1 MSLARSIWCL
11 GVLLTATVALS
22 AEPVDLL
29 TNGGFEDGLAGW
41 NPDAR
46 YELAD
51 KGNVAHAGAACL
63 TGEVTG
69 DNQHLT
75 LMRRVPVK
83 ASNRYDLSFW
93 AKATGKTKIVVRAV
107 QPGTSP
113 SLPQTEARKMVA
125 AFENLPAQWRRY
137 SCPLQVE
144 ADGTLE
150 LHFIAPS
157 SHGAPPGRIWI
168 DDISLQETEMP
179 AFASISGGEGFND
192 EPALAATDDGTL
204 YAAYISFAG
213 GFDSLQLAKFRTAG
227 DKFQRLGKWQVVGGP
242 ETYLLGATA
251 VSAGDAVW
259 VLYASE
265 VKKNWDIYAVRCG
278 PEGPEK
284 PIRVTTGPEVDVKPA
299 AAWDGASNAL
309 WVAWESNPEGER
321 SVMLTS
327 VADGKPAAPE
337 RVSQQ
342 GSPSYAP
349 SVAVTERV
357 YVAWHSFRDNN
368 YDIYLRT
375 KHPVYSRTRQPDGF
389 VRTVQSFW
397 SPELR
402 VTKAPTVDR
411 HAKLFSQGGKV
422 WLLYENAQIGSEN
435 KAYTIGKSEYRRL
448 CLATFTDEP
457 VTVFSRP
464 ELVVPEGSR
473 QNCPLAGKTE
483 APDAAF
489 DAMGRLWVVYRQP
502 NAAKSW
508 DVFAAC
514 FDGEKWQRPTPVS
527 HLKGMDQRP
536 ALALVAG
543 RAVVAYQ
550 ADPNPG
556 SFRNDE
562 EAQAATSDVYLAGF
576 DLEAARPASPMK
588 MVPLVESDEAFQPGR
603 LRVEHGEDTP
613 TSSIEYQGRKLN
625 LYFGDLHEHTEISIC
640 NRVGDQTIDESYQ
653 TMRDVARHDF
663 ACVTDHGYNL
673 CPASWLHTAK
683 LARVNDDPGR
693 FLTFLGEE
701 WTSTFEEYD
710 EKHPYGFYGHRNLI
724 LADSYFPR
732 WWNARNRQTPAEL
745 WEDLR
750 KLNANFVNIP
760 HQLADTGNVPTD
772 WDFTDEEAQPVAE
785 IFQIRGSYEYQGTPR
800 EAGRTTPG
808 PGNFLQDAWARGIVI
823 GVIASP
829 DHGGGYGKAC
839 VFAPELTRE
848 AILDGLRARRC
859 YGTTA
864 AKIFLD
870 VRVDGHLM
878 GEKLTSQPG
887 KSVAVT
893 IRADCPGEIDRIE
906 VCRNNQFVYIS
917 RPDGKQA
924 ELTFTDRQ
932 PLEGFSYYYVRLIQK
947 NEEIAWTSPIWFG
960 AK

>member
-1 MSLARSIWCL
+1 MSLTRWILPLILFLAAS
-11 GVLLTATVALS
+11 VALA
-22 AEPVDLL
+22 AEPVELI
-29 TNGGFEDGLAGW
+29 TNGGFEEGLAGW
-41 NPDAR
+41 NPDAK
-46 YELAD
+46 YELVEKA
-51 KGNVAHAGAACL
+51 NLAHAGKACL

-69 DNQHLT
+69 ENQHLT

-83 ASNRYDLSFW
+83 TGNRYVLSFW
-93 AKATGKTKIVVRAV
+93 AKATGRTKIVVWAV
-107 QPGTSP
+107 PPGIDPETSR
-113 SLPQTEARKMVA
+113 SKARRMVA
-125 AFENLPAQWRRY
+125 GFEKLPNQWRRY
-137 SCPLQVE
+137 SCPVRAG

-150 LHFIAPS
+150 LQIIAPS
-157 SHGAPPGRIWI
+157 SHGSPPGRIWI
-168 DDISLQETEMP
+168 DEISLEETAMP
-179 AFASISGGEGFND
+179 AFASVSGGGGFND
-192 EPALAATDDGTL
+192 EAALAAADDGTL
-204 YAAYISFAG
+204 YSAYISFVDGA
-213 GFDSLQLAKFRTAG
+213 DSLQVARFRTAG
-227 DKFQRLGKWQVVGGP
+227 DKFEPLRKWQVLGGP
-242 ETYLLGATA
+242 ETYLLGTTA

-278 PEGPEK
+278 PDGPEK
-284 PIRVTTGPEVDVKPA
+284 PIRVTSGPEVDIKPA
-299 AAWDGASNAL
+299 AAWDGKKKRL

-321 SVMLTS
+321 AVMLTM
-327 VADGKPAAPE
+327 VRDGKPEKPE
-337 RVSQQ
+337 RVSKE

-349 SVAVTERV
+349 SVVVADGVH
-357 YVAWHSFRDNN
+357 VAWHSFRDNN

-375 KHPVYSRTRQPDGF
+375 KQPDAF
-389 VRTVQSFW
+389 IHTVAIPF

-411 HAKLFSQGGKV
+411 HAKLFSQDGKV
-422 WLLYENAQIGSEN
+422 WLLYENAQIGSE
-435 KAYTIGKSEYRRL
+435 KKGYTIGKTEYRRL
-448 CLATFTDEP
+448 CLATFTNEAI
-457 VTVFSRP
+457 TLFSKP
-464 ELVVPEGSR
+464 EVVVPEGS
-473 QNCPLAGKTE
+473 QENCPLAQKSE

-502 NAAKSW
+502 NNARSW

-514 FDGEKWQRPTPVS
+514 FDGQRWQRAQPVS

-536 ALALVAG
+536 ALALVDG

-556 SFRNDE
+556 SFKSIE
-562 EAQAATSDVYLAGF
+562 ESKTATSDVYLAGF
-576 DLEAARPASPMK
+576 DLEASRPAAPMK
-588 MVPLVESDEAFQPGR
+588 MVPLAESEEVFRPGQ
-603 LRVEHGEDTP
+603 LRVEYGEDRPTP
-613 TSSIEYQGRKLN
+613 SLQYKGQTLN
-625 LYFGDLHEHTEISIC
+625 LYFGDLHEHTEVSIC
-640 NRVGDQTIDESYQ
+640 NRVGDQSIDESYQ
-653 TMRDVARHDF
+653 DMRDIARHDF
-663 ACVTDHGYNL
+663 ACVTDHGYNH

-710 EKHPYGFYGHRNLI
+710 EKHPFGFYGHRNLV

-732 WWNARNRQTPAEL
+732 WWNARSRQTPAEL

-750 KLNANFVNIP
+750 KLKADFVNIP

-772 WDFTDEEAQPVAE
+772 WDYADEAAQPVAE
-785 IFQIRGSYEYQGTPR
+785 IFQIRGSYEYKGTPR
-800 EAGRTTPG
+800 EAARTTPG
-808 PGNFLQDAWARGIVI
+808 PGNFIQDAWARGLVI

-848 AILDGLRARRC
+848 AILDGLRTRHC

-887 KSVAVT
+887 KSVEVA
-893 IRADCPGEIDRIE
+893 IRADCPGDIDRIE
-906 VCRNNQFVYIS
+906 VCRNNQFIYIS
-917 RPDGKQA
+917 RPEGKTA
-924 ELTFTDRQ
+924 ELTFTDRR

-947 NEEIAWTSPIWFG
+947 DEEIAWTSPVWFG
-960 AK
+960 AE

>member
-1 MSLARSIWCL
+1 MLAVRTICTF
-11 GVLLTATVALS
+11 VLSLTAAVALS
-22 AEPVDLL
+22 AEPVELI

-41 NPDAR
+41 NPDAK
-46 YELAD
+46 YELAE
-51 KGNVAHAGAACL
+51 KGNFAHAGTACL

-69 DNQHLT
+69 NNQHLT

-125 AFENLPAQWRRY
+125 AFENLPAEWRRY
-137 SCPLQVE
+137 TCPLQAE

-168 DDISLQETEMP
+168 DDISLEETEMP
-179 AFASISGGEGFND
+179 PFASISGGEGFND
-192 EPALAATDDGTL
+192 EAALAATDDGTL
-204 YAAYISFAG
+204 YVAYISFAG
-213 GFDSLQLAKFRTAG
+213 GADSLQLAKFRASG

-242 ETYLLGATA
+242 ETYLLGTTA
-251 VSAGDAVW
+251 VGAGDAVW

-284 PIRVTTGPEVDVKPA
+284 PIRVTSGPEVDVKPA
-299 AAWDGASNAL
+299 AAWDAKQKRL

-321 SVMLTS
+321 SVMATS
-327 VADGKPAAPE
+327 VTDGKPATPG
-337 RVSQQ
+337 RLSTP

-349 SVAVTERV
+349 SVAFADKV
-357 YVAWHSFRDNN
+357 YVAWHSFRNNN

-375 KHPVYSRTRQPDGF
+375 QQPDA
-389 VRTVQSFW
+389 VARTASNFW
-397 SPELR
+397 IPELR
-402 VTKAPTVDR
+402 LTQAPTVER
-411 HAKLFSQGGKV
+411 HAKLFSAGGKL
-422 WLLYENAQIGSEN
+422 WLLYENAQMGSET
-435 KAYTIGKSEYRRL
+435 KGYTIGNTRYRRL
-448 CLATFTDEP
+448 HLARLADSVQAGGISEATLTAP
-457 VTVFSRP
+457 V
-464 ELVVPEGSR
+464 GSTE
-473 QNCPLAGKTE
+473 NCPLAGKSE

-514 FDGEKWQRPTPVS
+514 FDGQKWQRPTPVS

-543 RAVVAYQ
+543 RAIVAYQ

-556 SFRNDE
+556 SFRNEE
-562 EAQAATSDVYLAGF
+562 EAEAATSDVYLAGF
-576 DLEAARPASPMK
+576 DLEAARPAAPMK
-588 MVPLVESDEAFQPGR
+588 FAPMVESEEEFLPGR

-613 TSSIEYQGRKLN
+613 TSSIDYNGKKLN

-640 NRVGDQTIDESYQ
+640 NRTGDQTIDESYQ

-673 CPASWLHTAK
+673 CPPSWLHTAK

-750 KLNANFVNIP
+750 KLNADFVNIP

-772 WDFTDEEAQPVAE
+772 WDFTDEQAQPVAE
-785 IFQIRGSYEYQGTPR
+785 IFQIRGSYEYKGTPR
-800 EAGRTTPG
+800 EAGRTTPE
-808 PGNFLQDAWARGIVI
+808 PGRFLQDAWARGIVI

-839 VFAPELTRE
+839 VFAPKLTRE

-887 KSVAVT
+887 KSVEVA

-906 VCRNNQFVYIS
+906 VCRNNQFVYIN
-917 RPDGKQA
+917 RPEGKKA
-924 ELTFTDRQ
+924 EHLTFTDRQ
-932 PLEGFSYYYVRLIQK
+932 PLEGFSYYYVRLIQR
-947 NEEIAWTSPIWFG
+947 NEEIAWTSPVWFG